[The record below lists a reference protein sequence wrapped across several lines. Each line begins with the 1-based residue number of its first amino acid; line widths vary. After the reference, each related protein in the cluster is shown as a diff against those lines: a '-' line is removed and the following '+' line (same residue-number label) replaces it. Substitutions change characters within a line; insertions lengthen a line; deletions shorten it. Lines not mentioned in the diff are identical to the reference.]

1 MSASADF
8 VVAGAGHN
16 SLITAA
22 YLARAGYEV
31 LVLDARPIPGGGAA
45 SEEMLG
51 PGYSIDSC
59 STGHTLIQTNP
70 LLIDDELDLIGRY
83 GLTYIEPDPFSHVA
97 FPDGEQ
103 LTMWLDRER
112 SVEELE
118 RFSRADARA
127 YERLLDDYDAVKHL
141 FGASR
146 FTPPGFGPP
155 LEALLADHPE
165 GSKWRRR
172 LRMSAWDVIR
182 HEFESPYVRS
192 FMLWQAFQTL
202 VPVDAAGS
210 GPLAYSIVFGRQRRG
225 WTIPRGGSGELTEAL
240 VRSIVDDGGTVLCD
254 RVVSRLLLEDGRC
267 VGVETEAGE
276 TFSAREAVV
285 STIHVKH
292 LVEMAPADAWGEDFV
307 YGVETYDVGL
317 SGFAVYMAATRPP
330 VFETPAGDR
339 TAVSAGLIGWPQEL
353 LDHGRRLRDGVY
365 DPDPAWLLVATPTL
379 ADPSR
384 APEGRHTVKFLS
396 GQGWRLPEGE
406 SGWDRA
412 QAAPGP
418 APARARAPVRALVRR
433 GRRARDAGQVAV
445 RHRGLEPPHDPRR
458 LPRRRPRTGA
468 IGGPAAG
475 PGLGTAPDADRG
487 ALPDRRHDASGRLDH
502 RRPRAQRGRRD
513 PRRPRSPVCRPPGS
527 AARGDARMSRAID
540 AHAHVIVR
548 EITRN
553 GHPGRGLAP
562 AGPARGRADG
572 GRARRARDPLDGRRG
587 GRRRDACS
595 RLSARGASTGSS
607 SVRSCR
613 CCIADAE
620 PAPASNAA
628 GSRTAPSAALVA
640 ADPGR
645 ISALGAVPLQ
655 DPELAAEELLAL
667 AGRGGPRRGRDHRQ
681 RRGRYVGDAALRT
694 LLGGGVARAGC
705 SSSSTRPRERS
716 SSPCSA
722 ATTCGTRSATRSRP
736 RSRRRR

>member
-83 GLTYIEPDPFSHVA
+83 GLAYIEPDPFSHVG

-406 SGWDRA
+406 SGWDQLKLR
-412 QAAPGP
+412 QA
-418 APARARAPVRALVRR
+418 RRQLERVRR
-433 GRRARDAGQVAV
+433 FAPSFGEDAVLEMLVKSPFDIEASN
-445 RHRGLEPPHDPRR
+445 RHM
-458 LPRRRPRTGA
+458 
-468 IGGPAAG
+468 I
-475 PGLGTAPDADRG
+475 RG
-487 ALPDRRHDASGRLDH
+487 AFHG
-502 RRPRAQRGRRD
+502 
-513 PRRPRSPVCRPPGS
+513 
-527 AARGDARMSRAID
+527 GD
-540 AHAHVIVR
+540 
-548 EITRN
+548 
-553 GHPGRGLAP
+553 RGLAQSGALRP
-562 AGPARGRADG
+562 VPGWGQHRMPIEGLYQTGGTTHPGGSITGAPGR
-572 GRARRARDPLDGRRG
+572 
-587 GRRRDACS
+587 
-595 RLSARGASTGSS
+595 
-607 SVRSCR
+607 
-613 CCIADAE
+613 
-620 PAPASNAA
+620 NAA
-628 GSRTAPSAALVA
+628 AVIL
-640 ADPGR
+640 ADRDRRFAGLP
-645 ISALGAVPLQ
+645 VPQL
-655 DPELAAEELLAL
+655 EE
-667 AGRGGPRRGRDHRQ
+667 
-681 RRGRYVGDAALRT
+681 T
-694 LLGGGVARAGC
+694 RA
-705 SSSSTRPRERS
+705 
-716 SSPCSA
+716 
-722 ATTCGTRSATRSRP
+722 
-736 RSRRRR
+736 